1 MEADMMDDD
10 DDLVEVEY
18 SDPDV
23 ADRIAARAFAYERVF
38 RVVSQERDKVM
49 RKEGLMMLASLR
61 RSIKTGSTA
70 DLIAIQ
76 GGAEC
81 SSSS

>member
-1 MEADMMDDD
+1 MMDDD
-10 DDLVEVEY
+10 EIEVSY
-18 SDPDV
+18 VDPDV
-23 ADRIAARAFAYERVF
+23 QDAIAARAFAYERVF
-38 RVVSQERDKVM
+38 NIVSKERDKTM
-49 RKEGLMMLASLR
+49 RKEGMMMLASLR

-70 DLIAIQ
+70 DLVAIQ